1 MGLFLEY
8 GYTSFNKFG
17 EELCGDRVSI
27 VKKNGYTTIVLADGL
42 GNGVKANILSTLTTE
57 ILSTLVSNDISM
69 EECIETIAQTLPV
82 CKDRGVAYST
92 FSVIHVND
100 NGNGYMFE
108 FDNPECI
115 CFSNGVY
122 KKLERQEL
130 NILKKKIFKTE
141 LNLKNQDVILLMSDG
156 VSHAGIGKTLNFG
169 WQRDDIIKYLSDNIR
184 PEMSARCIANILASA
199 SEALYMGELGDDTTV
214 VAIKIREESC
224 VNIMIGPP
232 VRHED
237 CDKYVKDFLSRKG
250 FRIVCGGT
258 TSQIVA
264 KYLNEKV
271 ETSLEYVE
279 SDVPP
284 IGYIK
289 GIDLTTEGVLT
300 LKKLIELSEEYLRVN
315 SDLPKSFLKK
325 DGASKLAD
333 LLFEEATN
341 VNFFVGQAV
350 NEAHRGLTI
359 DSTLK
364 FKLVGKLSHNLK
376 LMGKKV
382 TIKYY

>member
-57 ILSTLVSNDISM
+57 ILSTLVTNDISM

-130 NILKKKIFKTE
+130 NILNKKIFKTE

>member
-130 NILKKKIFKTE
+130 NILNKKIFKTE

-333 LLFEEATN
+333 LLFEGATN

>member
-130 NILKKKIFKTE
+130 NILNKKIFKTE

-214 VAIKIREESC
+214 VAIKIREESH

-237 CDKYVKDFLSRKG
+237 CDKYVKDFLSGKG